1 MPLAPI
7 LLILAQASGPVVT
20 PLVLP
25 TTQDYA
31 LVALPPASTG
41 AATVRITRRTGS
53 DQLDCTPSAITGGT
67 AIAVA
72 SCRLAMMKMGWMAAV
87 KDRNGQDGTIPVVR
101 LFWEPAPSTFQG
113 DMGGATPIA
122 LDGKAPIASDPDKA
136 ATALQSDYT
145 VRLDATGR
153 PRSCRIT
160 QSSGTRR
167 YDDTAGLVA
176 MGQRYLP
183 ALDDQG
189 RPRETEVKSWV
200 RFTDR

>member
-1 MPLAPI
+1 MEARGASRLPKAGKRPQPPTETCRGARPCGPTRLYKSQAAIKSAPMPLAPI
-7 LLILAQASGPVVT
+7 LLILAQASGPVAT

-53 DQLDCTPSAITGGT
+53 DQLDCTPSAIVGGT

-145 VRLDATGR
+145 CLLYTSPS
-153 PRSCRIT
+153 PRDS
-160 QSSGTRR
+160 
-167 YDDTAGLVA
+167 
-176 MGQRYLP
+176 
-183 ALDDQG
+183 
-189 RPRETEVKSWV
+189 
-200 RFTDR
+200 